1 MIISTIG
8 SCRVAGPMTKLQAQ
22 RSFVLDNRLL
32 YGFTH
37 NTKETIQAIR
47 FMRGELRLPESL
59 WPFISDQPFR
69 NGNSTPHAPDA
80 HYVVEISSVKV
91 LELDGLYLQ
100 LVRFKEALSVCPDL
114 RKIFFDHPGAEQRG
128 QRLQLLQATPSFAR
142 LATHIQHALTHTV
155 VRSQTAAEIEEDLH
169 TIAQLLGPKLVL
181 VTHCNAKNATGELI
195 AERAKMVARVAQAA
209 ARLGLVSVDPGALL
223 AGFGQERG
231 MPDEGLDTAHYTPA
245 FAKLVGKEISDK
257 LLGPAM
263 TEDAADSLH
272 NLDFRACMERSKQSA
287 QAHEWD
293 LALLFANRA
302 IELKPG
308 SGSAYVLRARAVTA
322 LDQTE
327 DMLEAWSLALATE
340 SNRTPYVLRQAGEAA
355 FYMRDHER
363 AREWAEAS
371 LQKEDDDKTALLLGR
386 VYTRLGMNAQA
397 EQVFRRC
404 AASDP
409 ARSLRFA
416 ARAHTPLADAA
427 SMVNALTTTPA
438 ADPGSVDGVRQ
449 TVLKRA
455 TREVRHAGRAGA
467 LLPSLGAFY
476 AVRTLPSEHGAAHD
490 ADLINQA
497 YRRLLRAYEGTP
509 EYQNSDEAIALLA
522 DLAALPEVDP
532 RYIQRAAKML
542 HAHGRKQAAAKCW
555 EHLAGVEL
563 PAGRDTVA
571 LAASK
576 LSQLEAHRTAAS
588 VYRRLANSGAMDTAT
603 AQEYIDKCLR
613 ALARSVRACI
623 TEERLRDAE
632 QALASIREIDAGY
645 AGLTSL
651 QRSLSEAHKRE
662 FRSQRAQAANPA
674 DLMASARRIIEASP
688 LDRDA
693 NIELAVQN
701 LRTGNLSESRRIL
714 EQFLQS
720 APA

>member
-8 SCRVAGPMTKLQAQ
+8 SCRVAGPVTKLQAQ

-69 NGNSTPHAPDA
+69 NGNSTPPPQDA

-114 RKIFFDHPGAEQRG
+114 RKIFFDHPGADQRG

-169 TIAQLLGPKLVL
+169 AIAQLLGPKLVL

-257 LLGPAM
+257 LLGPAI
-263 TEDAADSLH
+263 TDDAADSLH

-327 DMLEAWSLALATE
+327 DMLEAWSLALATD
-340 SNRTPYVLRQAGEAA
+340 SNRTPYVLRQAAEAA

-386 VYTRLGMNAQA
+386 IYTRLGMNTQA

-455 TREVRHAGRAGA
+455 TREVRHAGRAGRPAA
-467 LLPSLGAFY
+467 LAG
-476 AVRTLPSEHGAAHD
+476 
-490 ADLINQA
+490 
-497 YRRLLRAYEGTP
+497 RLLRRAHPALGTWRRARRRPDQPGLPPPAAGLRGHARVPEQRRSHRAACRPGGAAGGRSALHPARRQDAARARPQAGRHQVLGAPRRRRAAGRPRYRGPGRQQAVATRGAPHRRLRVPPPGQQRRHGHGHGPGVHRQMPARPGPQRAGMHHRGTP
-509 EYQNSDEAIALLA
+509 ARRRAGRRLSLKLPVRRFCTASSMLASRSSGLASMMRWALA
-522 DLAALPEVDP
+522 M
-532 RYIQRAAKML
+532 RS
-542 HAHGRKQAAAKCW
+542 
-555 EHLAGVEL
+555 AGVASCARCERNSRL
-563 PAGRDTVA
+563 WASDSERCSEVRPA
-571 LAASK
+571 
-576 LSQLEAHRTAAS
+576 
-588 VYRRLANSGAMDTAT
+588 
-603 AQEYIDKCLR
+603 
-613 ALARSVRACI
+613 
-623 TEERLRDAE
+623 
-632 QALASIREIDAGY
+632 
-645 AGLTSL
+645 
-651 QRSLSEAHKRE
+651 
-662 FRSQRAQAANPA
+662 
-674 DLMASARRIIEASP
+674 
-688 LDRDA
+688 
-693 NIELAVQN
+693 
-701 LRTGNLSESRRIL
+701 
-714 EQFLQS
+714 
-720 APA
+720 